1 MRISDWSSDVCS
13 SDLVCDK
20 QFDGH
25 LVLPVVSQWR
35 ERYLWLAHLAIAQ
48 DRHGVVRDALGQGG
62 MTLNRGA
69 EGQLTKH
76 SEQCADGV
84 FSLAHD
90 GAPLRLASSKRL
102 AMRLASV
109 LIQRRALR
117 SMSNFFFRVTWG
129 TSRNKIGR
137 AHV

>member
-48 DRHGVVRDALGQGG
+48 DRHGVVRAALGQGG
-62 MTLNRGA
+62 ITLNRGA

-76 SEQCADGV
+76 SAQCADGV
-84 FSLAHD
+84 FSLAPD
-90 GAPLRLASSKRL
+90 CDPLRLAVREKVAWGKRGAVGVCL
-102 AMRLASV
+102 
-109 LIQRRALR
+109 
-117 SMSNFFFRVTWG
+117 G
-129 TSRNKIGR
+129 
-137 AHV
+137 